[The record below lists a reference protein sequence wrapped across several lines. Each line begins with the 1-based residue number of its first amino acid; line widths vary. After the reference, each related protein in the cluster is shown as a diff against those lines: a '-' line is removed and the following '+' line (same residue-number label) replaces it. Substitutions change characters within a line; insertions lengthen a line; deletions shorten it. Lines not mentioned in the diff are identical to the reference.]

1 MTELCRH
8 IGADTDVP
16 AGDIGVGGREIGF
29 MFGQYKRV
37 RNRFEGVLTGKGL
50 NWGGSL
56 IRPEATGY
64 GCVYFAQNMLAT
76 RNDGFEGKRVAISGS
91 GNVAQYAAEKCLE
104 LGAKVVTL
112 SDSSGYVVIEDG
124 LNQEMWE
131 QLMDLKNVRRGR
143 IRELADAFPGISFH
157 EGTGV
162 WNVKCDIALPCATQ
176 NELDA
181 NDAKT
186 LMDNG
191 CFVVSEGA
199 NMPSTPEAVEL
210 FVDKKILYG
219 PGKAANAGGVAV
231 SGLEMSQNSM
241 RLSWTRQEV
250 DDRLRDIMSRIHEAC
265 VTTAAEYDQPGNYVV
280 GANIAG
286 FIKVADTMIDQGLV

>member
-16 AGDIGVGGREIGF
+16 AGDIGVGGREIGY

-50 NWGGSL
+50 SWGGSL

-64 GCVYFAQNMLAT
+64 GCVYFAQDMLGT
-76 RNDGFEGKRVAISGS
+76 RDDSFEGKRVAVSGS

-112 SDSSGYVVIEDG
+112 SDSAGYVVIDDG
-124 LNQEMWE
+124 LTHEMWE
-131 QLMDLKNVRRGR
+131 ELMDLKNVRRGR
-143 IRELADAFPGISFH
+143 IRELADKFPGVSYQ

-162 WNVKCDIALPCATQ
+162 WNVKCEVALPCATQ
-176 NELDA
+176 NELDD

-186 LMDNG
+186 LLENG

-210 FVDKKILYG
+210 FIEKKILYG

-231 SGLEMSQNSM
+231 SGLEMSQNSQ
-241 RLSWTRQEV
+241 RLAWTREEV
-250 DDRLRDIMSRIHEAC
+250 DNRLRDIMRRIHEAA
-265 VTTAAEYDQPGNYVV
+265 VTTAAEYDQAGNYVV

-286 FIKVADTMIDQGLV
+286 FVKIADAMIDQGLV